1 MISRLKTTN
10 PDLAEKINSAA
21 LSDARATVMEI
32 LVGKLTTMPERAAI
46 LLPESFE
53 VQSYKVTQHQI
64 DALDDR
70 YFNAEEKNDAEE
82 ATALF
87 MAARLLAA
95 VMLWQT
101 ATNHFGLC
109 EAAYEADFAADQ
121 NR

>member
-1 MISRLKTTN
+1 MSRLKTTS
-10 PDLAEKINSAA
+10 PDLEEKINSAA
-21 LSDARATVMEI
+21 WSDAKALVMEI
-32 LVGKLTTMPERAAI
+32 LVGKLTNMPERGAK

-70 YFNAEEKNDAEE
+70 YFNAEEENDAEE

-109 EAAYEADFAADQ
+109 EAAYEADFATDD
-121 NR
+121 NS

>member
-1 MISRLKTTN
+1 MSRLKTTN

-21 LSDARATVMEI
+21 LSDAKAKVMEI
-32 LVGKLTTMPERAAI
+32 LVGKLTTMPERAAK

-53 VQSYKVTQHQI
+53 IQSCKVTQHQI

-70 YFNAEEKNDAEE
+70 YFNAEEKNNSEE
-82 ATALF
+82 ATAVF

-101 ATNHFGLC
+101 ATNHFALC

>member
-21 LSDARATVMEI
+21 LSDAKAIVMAI
-32 LVGKLTTMPERAAI
+32 LAGKLTTLPERAAK

-53 VQSYKVTQHQI
+53 VQSSKVTQHQI
-64 DALDDR
+64 NALDDR
-70 YFNAEEKNDAEE
+70 YFNAEEINDAEE

-87 MAARLLAA
+87 IAARLLAA

-101 ATNHFGLC
+101 ATNHFELC

-121 NR
+121 YR